1 MCHYV
6 RDEMPSYEF
15 EAEDELVD
23 EDAAEEDVAE
33 TTDEERRPVAP
44 SADD

>member
-6 RDEMPSYEF
+6 RDEIATYEF
-15 EAEDELVD
+15 ETADEPDD
-23 EDAAEEDVAE
+23 EADAAEATE
-33 TTDEERRPVAP
+33 DEERRPVAP